1 MENFKHQKSR
11 QIFPDRFQ
19 SEGSLPDRRSL
30 FSSIVYSLLVL
41 LPALLVS
48 SCDKTPE
55 ATAGQDT
62 PELELRD
69 SAVTRITF
77 KTTDKP
83 VERLD
88 VFIYE
93 TEGTQPLEK
102 HLVLDSLPPSLEVY
116 ISEGDKL
123 IAAVANSPKKF
134 KETAL
139 ARYSAVAQISYGFE
153 EDSPELPIMSGS
165 AESSDQEAEIELTPM
180 LCEVVLSTIANTMDD
195 YELLEEPRVRLR
207 GINATAKF
215 FSGEEYLPGETID
228 RGAWAALPCDVG
240 YYPQSP
246 GTVLYCYPNQTPE
259 SIIGQDRTAL
269 ELECSIRGTKCNFTV
284 ALPPFGRASRTEV
297 ELSVDGPGSFSYDIK
312 QDGQ

>member
-11 QIFPDRFQ
+11 QILSDRFQ

-30 FSSIVYSLLVL
+30 SVIVYSLLVL

-48 SCDKTPE
+48 SCEKVDISGDEPAQE
-55 ATAGQDT
+55 V
-62 PELELRD
+62 RD

-77 KTTDKP
+77 KATDKP

-134 KETAL
+134 KETAM
-139 ARYSAVAQISYGFE
+139 ARYSAVSQISYLFS
-153 EDSPELPIMSGS
+153 EDSPELPIMSGG

-180 LCEVVLSTIANTMDD
+180 LCEVVLSTVTNTMED

-207 GINATAKF
+207 GINSSAKF
-215 FSGEEYLPGETID
+215 FSGDDFLPEETID
-228 RGAWAALPCDVG
+228 KGVWAELPRDVG
-240 YYPQSP
+240 FYPEQP
-246 GTVLYCYPNQTPE
+246 GTILYCYPNETPE
-259 SIIGQDRTAL
+259 SNIGQDRTSL
-269 ELECSIRGTKCNFTV
+269 ELECLILGVRRSFTV
-284 ALPPFGRASRTEV
+284 DLPPFGRAAKTEV
-297 ELSVDGPGSFSYDIK
+297 EITVDGPGSFSYK
-312 QDGQ
+312 VN